1 MAGNCVCSLFGA
13 SLFIAGCTIILVTAF
28 PIAQITIGAV
38 YMYECPAAPVIPVY
52 VMVCGIL
59 ALLIMGLFALPNL
72 CPAAPGHTIW
82 TLWIISLVLFVFI
95 WFFYGSYLIY
105 SVYPPNY
112 TKNTIDPNGFN
123 NSLSTTTIYTPTAPD
138 TMPGLTA
145 PDTKPNL
152 TLENQ
157 NQTLLNLNQTWIT
170 TDNQTLM
177 KLVQTLA
184 LGNISSKANRE
195 HLKAV
200 EAQRAV
206 AAVPYCNRTV
216 YMFAFWTTTLVYVFA
231 GNTLVIIVCL
241 YGFMAV
247 TDKLVRLVTT

>member
-1 MAGNCVCSLFGA
+1 M
-13 SLFIAGCTIILVTAF
+13 F
-28 PIAQITIGAV
+28 PIAQITIGV
-38 YMYECPAAPVIPVY
+38 VHMYECPAAPVIPVY

-59 ALLIMGLFALPNL
+59 ALLIMGMFALPKLL

-82 TLWIISLVLFVFI
+82 TLWLISLVLFVFI

-112 TKNTIDPNGFN
+112 TKTTINPNGFN
-123 NSLSTTTIYTPTAPD
+123 NSLSTTTISTR
-138 TMPGLTA
+138 TA
-145 PDTKPNL
+145 PDTKPNI

-157 NQTLLNLNQTWIT
+157 NQTLLNLNQTWMT
-170 TDNQTLM
+170 NDNQTLM

-195 HLKAV
+195 HLKAA
-200 EAQRAV
+200 EAQLAV

-216 YMFAFWTTTLVYVFA
+216 YMFAFWTTTLVYAFA
-231 GNTLVIIVCL
+231 GNILVIIVCL